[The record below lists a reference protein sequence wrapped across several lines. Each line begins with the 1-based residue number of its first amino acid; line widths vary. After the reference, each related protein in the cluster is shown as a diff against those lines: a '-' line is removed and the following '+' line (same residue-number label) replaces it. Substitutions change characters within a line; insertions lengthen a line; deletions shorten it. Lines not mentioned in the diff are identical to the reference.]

1 MKEEGLKT
9 RKGAAGNEV
18 RRENRVKKQGS
29 SVGRRR
35 RRKRR
40 QGPKKIWV
48 VVRFFDGDFAEVSDP
63 SSQACT

>member
-29 SVGRRR
+29 SVGEEEEETP
-35 RRKRR
+35 
-40 QGPKKIWV
+40 GTEEDLGGGEIP
-48 VVRFFDGDFAEVSDP
+48 
-63 SSQACT
+63 

>member
-29 SVGRRR
+29 IVGEEEE
-35 RRKRR
+35 
-40 QGPKKIWV
+40 KKAGTEEDLGGGEIL
-48 VVRFFDGDFAEVSDP
+48 
-63 SSQACT
+63 